1 MLYSSLWFRQVA
13 TAALYY
19 LADVYLPASDKR
31 TVPDVEECFQVTEE
45 NWEFDW
51 EEADMENEAT

>member
-1 MLYSSLWFRQVA
+1 MLFLIVFYLNDY
-13 TAALYY
+13 YY